1 MGTHRIA
8 THGEAVNMKI
18 FGILSTVLASAAA
31 QYPIGGLHTG
41 YAGYGAPLG
50 YAGVPIHAAAY
61 AAPIIP
67 AAAPLAAAAPVVAA
81 APVAAAAPLAAVSAE
96 TTSSQFRAEDEE
108 GNTSYGYQNIN
119 NAAQQSGNALT
130 GVQGSYSFRDEA
142 GLHTIS
148 YFADALGYRVTG
160 RSRRSVPVAPI
171 APIGYA
177 GIAAP
182 IDAAAYAAGPA
193 APSREAILTTIKLN
207 PGHAVFYRVD

>member
-1 MGTHRIA
+1 MGTHRLA
-8 THGEAVNMKI
+8 THGETVNMKF

-67 AAAPLAAAAPVVAA
+67 AAAPLAAAAPVAA
-81 APVAAAAPLAAVSAE
+81 APVAAVSAE

-119 NAAQQSGNALT
+119 NAAQQTGNALT

-142 GLHTIS
+142 GLHTVS
-148 YFADALGYRVTG
+148 Y
-160 RSRRSVPVAPI
+160 
-171 APIGYA
+171 
-177 GIAAP
+177 
-182 IDAAAYAAGPA
+182 DAAAYAAGPA
-193 APSREAILTTIKLN
+193 APSREAVLTTIKLN
-207 PGHAVFYRVD
+207 PGHAVFYRV

>member
-1 MGTHRIA
+1 MGTHRLA
-8 THGEAVNMKI
+8 THGETVNMKF

-31 QYPIGGLHTG
+31 QYPIG

-50 YAGVPIHAAAY
+50 YAGVPIHGAAY

-81 APVAAAAPLAAVSAE
+81 AAPVAAAAAPLAAVSAE

-148 YFADALGYRVTG
+148 YVADALGCRVTG